1 MRSRTIKNYTHI
13 NLRTIIIATVGVI
26 VGTVTIALFLEYRF
40 FHQQAQ
46 KMVAVREEY
55 QDHLV
60 AMHKIIQE
68 YNKTKERIEELE
80 STVSQQKKK
89 SREIVTSANGAFPQG
104 MKVFSSDEIVDPE
117 GFLVINRNLNHL
129 KQTSL
134 KYLREH
140 KLDTSLQPQHMDVWQ
155 GYTDQLT
162 QRQQQ
167 QKVRKTRAGTRTRNT
182 RKRRTRAVAVPTYD
196 VETLKQYNDITL
208 SWPINRSEFWLS
220 SFFGPRRKS
229 NGKIGFHYGIDMA
242 AVRGT
247 PVHPASHGVVVE
259 AGIDRGYGKTVVIA
273 HDNKYRTRYAHL
285 DKITVRVG
293 QQVTRATLLGKVGAT
308 GHVRSK
314 HGRAGGSHLH
324 FEVCVHGKRVN
335 PMYFFA

>member
-1 MRSRTIKNYTHI
+1 MRSRTIKNYHYI
-13 NLRTIIIATVGVI
+13 NLRTIIIAAVGIMVSGI
-26 VGTVTIALFLEYRF
+26 TIALFLEYRF

-46 KMVAVREEY
+46 KMLMVREEY
-55 QDHLV
+55 QNHLV

-89 SREIVTSANGAFPQG
+89 SREVAANASSTFPQG
-104 MKVFSSDEIVDPE
+104 TKVFSSDEIVDPE

-129 KQTSL
+129 RQTSL

-140 KLDTSLQPQHMDVWQ
+140 KLDTSLQPQHMDAWQ

-167 QKVRKTRAGTRTRNT
+167 QKSKKSRRGLRNKNT
-182 RKRRTRAVAVPTYD
+182 HKRRSRASAMPTYD
-196 VETLKQYNDITL
+196 EQTLKQYNDISL

-247 PVHPASHGVVVE
+247 LVHPASHGVVVE
-259 AGIDRGYGKTVVIA
+259 AGVDRGYGKTVVIA

-285 DKITVRVG
+285 DKINVRVG
-293 QQVTRATLLGKVGAT
+293 QQVTRETLLGKVGAT

-324 FEVCVHGKRVN
+324 FEVCVYGKRIN